1 MYIFKL
7 RLIFDGNEIL
17 ISSSSEKKYLGI
29 ILPFSTSILNY
40 SFQSSRGQCFTKF
53 SILQNGIMTF
63 MKINLVTSK
72 LIHTHTKIGT
82 SNNYILIMLLCF
94 CIHIVSCFCLYG
106 AFPFTCLILRL
117 LKIQAFRVNY
127 LKTEIVFF

>member
-1 MYIFKL
+1 MHLLISHLYIFKL

-40 SFQSSRGQCFTKF
+40 SFQPFRGQCFTKF
-53 SILQNGIMTF
+53 SILQNRTMTF

-72 LIHTHTKIGT
+72 VIHTHTQIGT
-82 SNNYILIMLLCF
+82 SNNFILIMLSCF
-94 CIHIVSCFCLYG
+94 CTYIVSCFCFYS
-106 AFPFTCLILRL
+106 AFLFTCLIVRL
-117 LKIQAFRVNY
+117 LKFQAEWN
-127 LKTEIVFF
+127 I